1 MVIEL
6 TEHERIEDYDAIVRD
21 LPRLGS
27 DVRLAVDDAGSGYSS
42 LKHILSLQP
51 SYVKL
56 DMEWVRGIHDDPV
69 RRALVS
75 GLAYFAQET
84 GPSSSRK
91 ASNWRTSGARWWI
104 WASGLDRAS
113 CSATTRRGCRW
124 RGAEAVARPASDVYM
139 DQ

>member
-1 MVIEL
+1 M
-6 TEHERIEDYDAIVRD
+6 RD
-21 LPRLGS
+21 SRRLGS

-84 GPSSSRK
+84 GAELIAEGIESEDER
-91 ASNWRTSGARWWI
+91 
-104 WASGLDRAS
+104 RALVDLGV
-113 CSATTRRGCRW
+113 RLGQ
-124 RGAEAVARPASDVYM
+124 GFLLGRPTPTGGS
-139 DQ
+139 